1 MRVLIFGDSIA
12 HGEYDSQGGWADRL
26 KAFYFERQM
35 ASGVDDTEAISLFN
49 VSIPG
54 ELVRP
59 LSMRLPRETVARRS
73 AWGRESEFAYVF
85 AVGLNDTFVD
95 DNGRPLSTPQQFMQD
110 LEDLLA
116 VAELFSSR
124 LLFVGLTPVEDG
136 DGRVQNYSCDR
147 IWQFELIL
155 RMFVKKHNLPFVGL
169 FEKLRKYNKEEYIFA
184 DGLHPNDEGHRLI
197 FDRVRP
203 KLHKLLVSIDNSYT
217 FKDHT
222 PPKNK

>member
-12 HGEYDSQGGWADRL
+12 YGEYDSQGGWADRL
-26 KAFYFERQM
+26 KAFYFEQHV
-35 ASGVDDTEAISLFN
+35 ASGNNNTEAISLFN
-49 VSIPG
+49 VSMPG
-54 ELVRP
+54 ELVKP

-73 AWGRESEFAYVF
+73 TWGRETEFAYVF

-95 DNGRPLSTPQQFMQD
+95 DVGTPLSTPQKFMQD

-116 VAELFSSR
+116 VALLFSSNI
-124 LLFVGLTPVEDG
+124 LFIGLTPVEDG
-136 DGRVQNYSCDR
+136 DERVQNYSCDR

-155 RMFVKKHNLPFVGL
+155 RMFVKKHSLPFVGL
-169 FEKLRKYNKEEYIFA
+169 FEKLRQHNKEEYIFV

-203 KLHKLLVSIDNSYT
+203 KLRKLLTAADGAYT
-217 FKDHT
+217 LKDHL